1 MNTIIYKELAAY
13 FSSLA
18 AYVTITIF
26 LVVLGL
32 FLWVFPE
39 SSILEYGYAGLDS
52 LFATIPYLFM
62 FLIPAISMR
71 SFSEEKK
78 EGTFELLA
86 TKPLTDWQIL
96 MGKFF
101 AVLLVVF
108 IALLPTLV
116 YYISVY
122 QLGNPV
128 GNIDT
133 GAVIGSY
140 IGCVLLASVFASTG
154 VFASALTKNQIV
166 AFSIAVFLCFFL
178 FSGFGSLS
186 QLLSLQHIS
195 LFLTN
200 LGAEE
205 HYQSVGRGVLD
216 TRDLIYFLSVS
227 AIFLVITRTVLRS
240 RKW

>member
-1 MNTIIYKELAAY
+1 MNTIIYKELSAY

-18 AYVTITIF
+18 AYVTIAIF

-32 FLWVFPE
+32 FLWVFPQ
-39 SSILEYGYAGLDS
+39 SSILEYGYASLDS
-52 LFATIPYLFM
+52 LFGTIPYLFM

-96 MGKFF
+96 LGKFF
-101 AVLLVVF
+101 AILLVVL

-116 YYISVY
+116 YYTSVY

-140 IGCVLLASVFASTG
+140 VGCVLLASVFTAIG
-154 VFASALTKNQIV
+154 VFSSSITKNQIV
-166 AFSIAVFLCFFL
+166 AFAIAVFLCFF
-178 FSGFGSLS
+178 
-186 QLLSLQHIS
+186 
-195 LFLTN
+195 FLT
-200 LGAEE
+200 G
-205 HYQSVGRGVLD
+205 
-216 TRDLIYFLSVS
+216 LIH
-227 AIFLVITRTVLRS
+227 
-240 RKW
+240 

>member
-1 MNTIIYKELAAY
+1 MNTIIYKELSAY

-18 AYVTITIF
+18 AYVTIIIF

-96 MGKFF
+96 LGKFF
-101 AVLLVVF
+101 AILFVVF

-140 IGCVLLASVFASTG
+140 IGCVLLASVFASAG
-154 VFASALTKNQIV
+154 V
-166 AFSIAVFLCFFL
+166 
-178 FSGFGSLS
+178 
-186 QLLSLQHIS
+186 
-195 LFLTN
+195 
-200 LGAEE
+200 
-205 HYQSVGRGVLD
+205 
-216 TRDLIYFLSVS
+216 
-227 AIFLVITRTVLRS
+227 
-240 RKW
+240 

>member
-1 MNTIIYKELAAY
+1 MKTIVFKELSAY

-39 SSILEYGYAGLDS
+39 SSVLEYGYAGLDS

-62 FLIPAISMR
+62 FLIPAVSMR
-71 SFSEEKK
+71 SLSEEKK

-86 TKPLTDWQIL
+86 TKPLTDWQIIL
-96 MGKFF
+96 GKFF
-101 AVLLVVF
+101 AVLVIVL
-108 IALLPTLV
+108 IALIPTLIC
-116 YYISVY
+116 YFSVY

-140 IGCVLLASVFASTG
+140 IGTILLAAVFAAIG
-154 VFASALTKNQIV
+154 VFSSSLTKNQIV

-186 QLLSLQHIS
+186 QLLSLQHMALAI
-195 LFLTN
+195 TD
-200 LGAEE
+200 LGVEE

-216 TRDLIYFLSVS
+216 TRDLIYFISVS
-227 AIFLVITRTVLRS
+227 AIFLVITRTILRS
-240 RKW
+240 RQW

>member
-1 MNTIIYKELAAY
+1 MNTIIYKELSAY

-32 FLWVFPE
+32 FLWIFPE

-62 FLIPAISMR
+62 FLIPAICMR

-96 MGKFF
+96 LGKFF

-178 FSGFGSLS
+178 FSGFNSLS

-195 LFLTN
+195 LFITS
-200 LGAEE
+200 LGTEE

-227 AIFLVITRTVLRS
+227 VFFLVITRTILRS

>member
-1 MNTIIYKELAAY
+1 MNTIIYKELTAY
-13 FSSLA
+13 FSTLA
-18 AYVTITIF
+18 AYVTIAIF

-96 MGKFF
+96 LGKFF
-101 AVLLVVF
+101 AILLVVL

-116 YYISVY
+116 YYLSVY

-128 GNIDT
+128 GNIDS

-140 IGCVLLASVFASTG
+140 IGCVLLASVFASIG
-154 VFASALTKNQIV
+154 VFSSSVTKNQIV
-166 AFSIAVFLCFFL
+166 AFAVAVFLCFFI
-178 FSGFGSLS
+178 FSGFNSLS
-186 QLLSLQHIS
+186 QLLSLQHIA
-195 LFLTN
+195 FFITN
-200 LGAEE
+200 LGVEE

-216 TRDLIYFLSVS
+216 TRDLIYFISVS
-227 AIFLVITRTVLRS
+227 AIFLVITRTILRS